1 LKVPCLFVSGT
12 RDQFGTPDEIETAA
26 RAIPGPVTYHWMDGK
41 DHALRGTD
49 EAVSDIVVGW
59 LRANE
64 LLA

>member
-1 LKVPCLFVSGT
+1 
-12 RDQFGTPDEIETAA
+12 
-26 RAIPGPVTYHWMDGK
+26 MDGK